1 MRSKLVKEAIM
12 SRGLSVRQFAQSIGI
27 PASTL
32 QSAIEQDDGIEKM
45 RFSNVVKICDA
56 LGLDLK
62 TFEPIRDFEMRSLFN
77 EDEFSITRMYRNS
90 EPKIKKAV
98 RNILEACSDEMEET
112 NPKRGA

>member
-1 MRSKLVKEAIM
+1 MKEVIIKEAIK

-32 QSAIEQDDGIEKM
+32 QSALEQDDGIEKM

-62 TFEPIRDFEMRSLFN
+62 TFEPIIRDFEN
-77 EDEFSITRMYRNS
+77 EDEFSITKMYRNS

-98 RNILEACSDEMEET
+98 HIILETCTGEQEEP